1 MVTILDSPEYLQ
13 AIFCLKRVR
22 DRKNA
27 EYTILRSQAEL
38 DQAMRLQVESAIS
51 KAAYDH
57 GGGYTNVVI

>member
-1 MVTILDSPEYLQ
+1 M
-13 AIFCLKRVR
+13 R

-38 DQAMRLQVESAIS
+38 DEAMRLQVESAIG

-57 GGGYTNVVI
+57 GGGYSSVVI

>member
-1 MVTILDSPEYLQ
+1 MYELTRPPSNQ
-13 AIFCLKRVR
+13 AVFCLKRVR

-38 DQAMRLQVESAIS
+38 DEAMRLQVESAIG

-57 GGGYTNVVI
+57 GVGGYSSVVI